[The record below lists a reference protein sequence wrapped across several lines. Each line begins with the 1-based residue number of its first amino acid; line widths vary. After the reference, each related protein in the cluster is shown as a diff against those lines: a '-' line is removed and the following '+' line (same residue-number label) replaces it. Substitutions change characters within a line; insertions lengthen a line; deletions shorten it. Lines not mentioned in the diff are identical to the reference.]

1 MIGAVAPSRTVDAR
15 GSAEPLVE
23 LIRAVRRAAP
33 GEAVAILTA
42 DRASR
47 TEIPRWAEKAGHRL
61 DDIEAYDEFDR
72 FVVVK
77 KA

>member
-1 MIGAVAPSRTVDAR
+1 MIGAVAPTRTIDAR

-23 LIRAVRRAAP
+23 LIRAIRRAEA
-33 GEAVAILTA
+33 GEAIAVITA

-47 TEIPRWAEKAGHRL
+47 TEIPRWVEKAGHAL
-61 DDIEAYDEFDR
+61 VDVDALEEFDR

-77 KA
+77 RA